1 MTQFHLTCRLNLK
14 NTQVLRT
21 ICAPPANRAASNT
34 IQNLTRV
41 LNLWKIWTRKML
53 NKELWNF
60 GTLSPPAPQSTNGS
74 FCQIF
79 YPHAEQEWWWCLPS
93 VLVFK
98 PLPRM
103 IDTGLLVVLT
113 ITFTMLLSVLIL
125 LSYDFEEW
133 CPQVLTTTVTHLY
146 SSELT
151 QVYSALFN
159 STVSIFKK
167 NPLRKK
173 TEFFNHVFPLQ
184 RDCSIKLWHR
194 CQYIGKHGNSFKKP
208 NVIFFINW
216 MVMLREW
223 GTMMI
228 FHFQSSHCDKS
239 AGGYNKDPIKWD
251 WPSLL
256 LMAAQIWPTLYEN
269 RHRKQKLGVWQV
281 HKQIWKIA
289 ARPSKNPTW
298 LAWHRFQSTSI
309 F

>member
-34 IQNLTRV
+34 IQPITRV

-53 NKELWNF
+53 NKELCNF
-60 GTLSPPAPQSTNGS
+60 GTLSPPAPRSTNGS

-133 CPQVLTTTVTHLY
+133 CPQVLTTTVPHLY

-167 NPLRKK
+167 IHWGKK
-173 TEFFNHVFPLQ
+173 RSF
-184 RDCSIKLWHR
+184 SIM
-194 CQYIGKHGNSFKKP
+194 SFLCKG
-208 NVIFFINW
+208 I
-216 MVMLREW
+216 
-223 GTMMI
+223 
-228 FHFQSSHCDKS
+228 
-239 AGGYNKDPIKWD
+239 
-251 WPSLL
+251 
-256 LMAAQIWPTLYEN
+256 AQ
-269 RHRKQKLGVWQV
+269 
-281 HKQIWKIA
+281 
-289 ARPSKNPTW
+289 
-298 LAWHRFQSTSI
+298 
-309 F
+309 